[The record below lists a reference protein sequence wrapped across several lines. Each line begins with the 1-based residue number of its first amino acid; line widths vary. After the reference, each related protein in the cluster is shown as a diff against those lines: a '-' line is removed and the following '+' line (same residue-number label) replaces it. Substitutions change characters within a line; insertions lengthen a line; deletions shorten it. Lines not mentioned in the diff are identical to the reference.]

1 VERQSA
7 ELATSVFVSPRWF
20 GSGSAGLDYY
30 IEKSIIFAKNLRLRV
45 PQVCHQSA
53 AFGVQCCRICP
64 DFLHGFMI
72 GPVEC
77 FGG

>member
-1 VERQSA
+1 MVILTNQSY
-7 ELATSVFVSPRWF
+7 LRRFSDCKF
-20 GSGSAGLDYY
+20 GQFLGICLSGSEQCG
-30 IEKSIIFAKNLRLRV
+30 
-45 PQVCHQSA
+45 HHGA
-53 AFGVQCCRICP
+53 AFRVQCCRICP